1 MLKSISIRQE
11 KALTNFRSGFNCA
24 QSVLIAFQED
34 NGPDTESIMALA
46 AGFGGGM
53 GRLQQTCG
61 ALTGA
66 FMAIGQH
73 CKKHYDTNEL
83 IKSNSRVLIQNVHKK
98 FVNIHKASDCKSLLN
113 LDLNTEEGQ
122 KKMKDKNLSEKVCEQ
137 CVMNAVALLEEEFMI
152 KLQ

>member
-1 MLKSISIRQE
+1 MSKTISAKQE
-11 KALTNFRSGFNCA
+11 KALTIFRSGYNCA
-24 QSVLIAFQED
+24 QSVLVAFQDDKGTE
-34 NGPDTESIMALA
+34 TESAMTLA

-73 CKKHYDTNEL
+73 CKKQFETNDL
-83 IKSNSRVLIQNVHKK
+83 IKEKSRALIQNVHKK

-122 KKMKDKNLSEKVCEQ
+122 KRMKEENLSMQVCEQ
-137 CVMNAVALLEEEFMI
+137 CVMNAVALLEEEFGA